1 MGQLTNQFV
10 SQSYQGL
17 FNLENANTGV
27 TSTLQYVTDGIGN
40 RLPMLASTSSIVI
53 TGSFRG
59 DGSGLTGV
67 TTTLPS
73 GVVSGSVQIVDLGFA
88 TTSSLNTLSGSIAST
103 DLGQN
108 NRLTSLEQFTGSIDT
123 GYVSEVEFGNYTSS
137 MNSFT
142 SSIDGRVDALE
153 IETGSL
159 QNQINGLATTGS
171 LSGYTT
177 ITTFNN
183 YTSSNDSKVNSLIA
197 GTGSYAT
204 TSSLSAVSQSIATTD
219 LNQNNRLGSLE
230 SKTGSYATTGSNQ
243 FNGNQSISGS
253 VQASSTITGLNGF
266 VGPSYGST
274 VNATIYGDQLVDIKT
289 QTTSNNGKVR
299 LYSNGNYPFKV
310 EVSGSLNVRD
320 GITGSLQ
327 GTASYATQALSA
339 SWAPD
344 NSNRNGLITTG
355 SIGGTQYITGSLN
368 VEGTI
373 SATSASFTYVNT
385 VYETASVIYS
395 SGSNQLGDASND
407 TQTLYGTVNLPNG
420 PLTIT
425 GSLRQSGTFYPD
437 VIDWYS
443 SSIQQGTGSYVLTTD
458 ALGVT
463 QYDSYQNVASALQ
476 PFISGSTVAS
486 ASYALNA
493 TSASHAINAD
503 TASYVLNAVSS
514 SHSEYSDDAGL
525 LNGTGSGVFATT
537 GSNIFLGTETITGSI
552 NVSGSAN
559 FVGDISLNLIEPN
572 DFKQNLVLLGGKN
585 PLSSSTVLNNYLN
598 AVTTSLDNDDVNFGL
613 IPGGGLVPA
622 TGISTITGS
631 IFISGSNNFILNLA
645 SQTPASQGR
654 RGIIGN
660 ANFVQSSVPG
670 INTSSLTIPAI
681 NNNYFGSS
689 LNLTLTTGSNLG
701 NNAHAFNS
709 NILLGAGMTFN
720 HPSASIGAGVS
731 TNVSANLNI
740 GLVTSNASGSL
751 LTTQT
756 SFNNNLNLHPGL
768 VLNHISSSISSTNN
782 FFIGGAAMS
791 INNRYFTTGS
801 NNSVAVSANILTGQN
816 TVVNLAGSPSTNVS
830 RTLVGN
836 LVGGQNNN
844 LSLEQTGTD
853 LGGLRNSVVF
863 GHNLNVTGS
872 HSAAGA
878 AQGAAFLGRYN
889 GEDNGL
895 ADSARTILA
904 VGTGTGASNRR
915 TGFYI
920 TSGSLVGVSGSMDI
934 KGTTNALVVTG
945 SQTIQHSIAGQSAL
959 TVIAQGSGQPAVS
972 ITGSLN
978 VSGSGDHTIVGNT
991 LRVVGQTQMSGNS
1004 DFPLYVSGTIQTQ
1017 RLHFD
1022 GNPFN
1027 TNPSSNLGAIRLD
1040 GNNQTFYSTMYDFA
1054 QITTQS
1060 LVGQTVITGSNLVKT
1075 SLQSSNGGT
1084 DAYVDLINSAG
1095 TRTLDVKVDAAVI
1108 TGSLNVTGSV
1118 TIANAGDLTMYG
1130 HKMFNAGEFWSNTT
1144 QSGSAGV
1151 SGSLNFD
1158 ASGSAV
1164 GVSLVSGSR
1173 LTVANGG
1180 TYNIQFS
1187 AQFET
1192 SAGADTGYVW
1202 FKKNGTNIGDSATKV
1217 VLANNTAQV
1226 MTVNILDEASANDY
1240 YELGYQFTNGNATV
1254 LAEAASGNIPAIPS
1268 VIATVTQAR

>member
-204 TSSLSAVSQSIATTD
+204 TSSLTALSQSIATTD
-219 LNQNNRLGSLE
+219 LNQDNRLGSLE

-253 VQASSTITGLNGF
+253 VQASSTITTLNGF

-274 VNATIYGDQLVDIKT
+274 VNATVYGDQLVDIKT

-299 LYSNGNYPFKV
+299 LYSNGNYPFRV
-310 EVSGSLNVRD
+310 QV
-320 GITGSLQ
+320 TGSLDV
-327 GTASYATQALSA
+327 T
-339 SWAPD
+339 
-344 NSNRNGLITTG
+344 
-355 SIGGTQYITGSLN
+355 
-368 VEGTI
+368 GTI
-373 SATSASFTYVNT
+373 TATSASFTYVNT

-395 SGSNQLGDASND
+395 SGSNQFGDASDD
-407 TQTLYGTVNLPNG
+407 TQTLYGTVVLPN
-420 PLTIT
+420 LN
-425 GSLRQSGTFYPD
+425 
-437 VIDWYS
+437 
-443 SSIQQGTGSYVLTTD
+443 
-458 ALGVT
+458 
-463 QYDSYQNVASALQ
+463 QY
-476 PFISGSTVAS
+476 SGSTSSDIVTWNNVSQRLEYTNTVPS

-559 FVGDISLNLIEPN
+559 FVGDVSLNLIEPN

-585 PLSSSTVLNNYLN
+585 QLSSSTVLNNYLN

-613 IPGGGLVPA
+613 IPGGGLTSPA
-622 TGISTITGS
+622 GISNFTGS
-631 IFISGSNNFILNLA
+631 IFISGSNNFILNLG

-660 ANFVQSSVPG
+660 ANFVQSAIPN

-701 NNAHAFNS
+701 NNAHSFNS

-791 INNRYFTTGS
+791 INNRYFNTGS

-816 TVVNLAGSPSTNVS
+816 VVVNVAGSPSTNVS

-904 VGTGTGASNRR
+904 VGTGTGTSNRR

-1040 GNNQTFYSTMYDFA
+1040 GNNQTFYSTNYDLA

-1226 MTVNILDEASANDY
+1226 MTVNILDEVSANDY